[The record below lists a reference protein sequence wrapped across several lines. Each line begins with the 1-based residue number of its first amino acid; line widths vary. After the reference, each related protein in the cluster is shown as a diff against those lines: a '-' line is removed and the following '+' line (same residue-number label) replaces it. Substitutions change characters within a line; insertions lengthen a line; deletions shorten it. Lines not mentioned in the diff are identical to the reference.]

1 MTQEA
6 TVIETGSDGFAVVE
20 AVRHSACEGCERA
33 SSGCAA
39 CSLVGGQNKI
49 RTRAKNAA
57 GAQVG
62 DRVRIEAPSGRTI
75 GYAVL
80 VFLFPL
86 LAAGAGY
93 GIASF
98 LHASEGGA
106 AAVSLAAFI
115 ASFAAIYAVS
125 HCLLRGRC
133 DIEITEVISD
143 NGNSEEKH

>member
-39 CSLVGGQNKI
+39 CSLVGG
-49 RTRAKNAA
+49 
-57 GAQVG
+57 
-62 DRVRIEAPSGRTI
+62 VRIEAPSGRTI

-143 NGNSEEKH
+143 TGNSEEKH